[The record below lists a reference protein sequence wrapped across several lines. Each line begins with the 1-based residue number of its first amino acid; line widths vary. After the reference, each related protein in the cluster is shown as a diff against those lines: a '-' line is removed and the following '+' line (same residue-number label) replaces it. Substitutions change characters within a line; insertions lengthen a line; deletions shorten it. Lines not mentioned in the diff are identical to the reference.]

1 LSFLSIPA
9 MKPLLLAMLVSLAL
23 HNTVSAAEFSTLNFA
38 GKRFTVCR
46 VRVHEEHLQLFRC
59 DEKAEPFK
67 RFDRLSSWIES
78 RGQKLVFAMNAGM
91 YRHDFSTVGL
101 FVSDGQQT
109 APLNLNNGTGNFY
122 LKPNGVFVVTTDGA
136 RVIDSATYPNL
147 TGRVVLATQSGPLLV
162 SGGNLHPAFNS
173 NSESRL
179 LRNGVGV
186 PSPEIALFVIS
197 DEPVNFYELAKVFR
211 DHLHCPDALFL
222 DGKVSSLHAPELKR
236 SDCRAELGPII
247 AVTE

>member
-1 LSFLSIPA
+1 

-23 HNTVSAAEFSTLNFA
+23 HNAAPAAEFSTLNFA

-122 LKPNGVFVVTTDGA
+122 LKPNA
-136 RVIDSATYPNL
+136 
-147 TGRVVLATQSGPLLV
+147 
-162 SGGNLHPAFNS
+162 
-173 NSESRL
+173 
-179 LRNGVGV
+179 
-186 PSPEIALFVIS
+186 PEIALFVIS